1 MCVRVGVNVCERVYA
16 LYSAYVRVQQCY
28 QCLFQTHTHAQIL
41 TCAYTCQALQ
51 MHLGTVLPTASRVVR
66 TGTQAADC
74 SELGR
79 KCMYQ
84 PAARHLSSADAYLSR
99 HVAIAEGL
107 TTIMKEGGDA

>member
-1 MCVRVGVNVCERVYA
+1 
-16 LYSAYVRVQQCY
+16 
-28 QCLFQTHTHAQIL
+28 
-41 TCAYTCQALQ
+41 